1 MGGDNLNIEYHH
13 NFGLP
18 RRIVWK
24 YIKDEMVLKNSIP
37 NCRSFRESSRGVYQ
51 AEIDIHF
58 GPVRDLFTL
67 EVRIVREMVPS
78 IYQLRV
84 KGKGKIGEIKGTA
97 ILQINEVQG
106 ASKLTVKA
114 GAEVTGTLAAAKE
127 LVFTGGR
134 NMGIEKF
141 FQTVE
146 KEIRRKLYVQRR
158 GKS

>member
-1 MGGDNLNIEYHH
+1 MNIEYNHT
-13 NFGLP
+13 FGLP

-24 YIKDEMVLKNSIP
+24 YLKDELVLRNSIP
-37 NCRSFRESSRGVYQ
+37 NCRSFRESSMGIYQ

-58 GPVRDLFTL
+58 GPIRDLFTL
-67 EVRIVREMVPS
+67 EVRIVKEIAPS
-78 IYQLRV
+78 IFQLRV

-97 ILQINEVQG
+97 ILQLNEVQG
-106 ASKLTVKA
+106 ASRLTVKA

-127 LVFTGGR
+127 LVLNGGR
-134 NMGIEKF
+134 NRGIERF

-146 KEIRRKLYVQRR
+146 KEIKRMLYLQRR